1 LALVTVSGMTF
12 CALVGLSASAATRS
26 KTGSAGD
33 WIRFGYEASR
43 RNAGPASTRI
53 TRENVNSLV
62 HRRVVLDGT
71 VDSSPVYLRG
81 TTVRGRRRDIF
92 IVTTSYGKAIALD
105 ADSGAVLW
113 RFVPPQ
119 YKAWAGS
126 YRITTS
132 SPVADPGRQFV
143 YSAAPDGFVYKL
155 RIASGASV
163 RSGAWPVRVSHLPAY
178 EKISSPLNIAG
189 DRLLATT
196 ASFGDAGFY
205 QGHVAVIDRHSGKLV
220 HVWNALCSNTSG
232 LLHPESCPWVGAGIW
247 ARSGVVVQP
256 GTGNLI
262 VATGNGV
269 WDTRMNWSNSV
280 VMLSPD
286 ANQVIGSW
294 TPVEWQDLAS
304 QDLDVGSTAPALL
317 TDRLAVQGGK
327 DGKLRL
333 LDLGL
338 LKGKAAPP
346 ARVLGKE
353 LQIIP
358 GGGAFFATPAV
369 WRSKETIWLF
379 VTSTTRLAAFTLTK
393 KRLVER
399 WVVPFAHFALGT
411 SPVVA
416 GGLLYVNNAGAGELD
431 VFAPNTGKLVAR
443 LPAGPGHW
451 NSPIVSD
458 GRVALGEGDAN
469 AQMTTG
475 ALNIYSL
482 RRPLRLR

>member
-1 LALVTVSGMTF
+1 LTFVMVSGMTF
-12 CALVGLSASAATRS
+12 CTLAGLSASAATRV

-43 RNAGPASTRI
+43 RNVGPALPGI
-53 TRENVNSLV
+53 TRENVNSLA
-62 HRRVVLDGT
+62 HRRVVLGGT
-71 VDSSPVYLRG
+71 VDSSPIYLRG
-81 TTVRGRRRDIF
+81 ATVRGRRRDVF
-92 IVTTSYGKAIALD
+92 IVTTSYGKAIAVE

-113 RFVPPQ
+113 QFIPPR
-119 YKAWAGS
+119 YETWAGS
-126 YRITTS
+126 YRITTA
-132 SPVADPGRQFV
+132 SPVADPERRFV

-155 RIASGASV
+155 RITSGTSV
-163 RSGAWPVRVSHLPAY
+163 HSGAWPVRVSHLPVR

-205 QGHVAVIDRHSGKLV
+205 QGHLAVIDRHSGKLIRI
-220 HVWNALCSNTSG
+220 WNALCSDMRR
-232 LLHPESCPWVGAGIW
+232 LIHPEACPWVGAGIW
-247 ARSGVVVQP
+247 SRSGVIVQP
-256 GTGNLI
+256 GSGNLI

-269 WDTRMNWSNSV
+269 WDGRMNWSNSV
-280 VMLSPD
+280 VMLSGN
-286 ANQVIGSW
+286 ASHVIGSW

-304 QDLDVGSTAPALL
+304 LDLDVGSTAPALL

-338 LKGKAAPP
+338 LKGKAGAP

-353 LQIIP
+353 LQIIRP
-358 GGGAFFATPAV
+358 GGSHFATPAV
-369 WRSKETIWLF
+369 WRSKGTIWMF
-379 VTSTTRLAAFTLTK
+379 VTSTSKLAAFTLTR

-399 WVVPFAHFALGT
+399 WSSPLAHFALGT

-416 GGLLYVNNAGAGELD
+416 GGLLYVNNAAAGRLD
-431 VFAPNTGKLVAR
+431 VFAPTTGKLVAR
-443 LPAGPGHW
+443 LPAGLGHW

-458 GRVALGEGDAN
+458 GRIALGEGDAN

-482 RRPLRLR
+482 RTATRAR

>member
-1 LALVTVSGMTF
+1 MK
-12 CALVGLSASAATRS
+12 R
-26 KTGSAGD
+26 
-33 WIRFGYEASR
+33 
-43 RNAGPASTRI
+43 
-53 TRENVNSLV
+53 
-62 HRRVVLDGT
+62 
-71 VDSSPVYLRG
+71 
-81 TTVRGRRRDIF
+81 RRRDIF

-132 SPVADPGRQFV
+132 SPVADPERQFV

-155 RIASGASV
+155 RIATGASV
-163 RSGAWPVRVSHLPAY
+163 GSGAWPVRVSHLPAY

-189 DRLLATT
+189 NRLLATT

-220 HVWNALCSNTSG
+220 HVWNALCSDTRS

-247 ARSGVVVQP
+247 ARAGVIVQP
-256 GTGNLI
+256 RTGNLI

-269 WDTRMNWSNSV
+269 WDAHMNWSNSV
-280 VMLSPD
+280 VMLSPN
-286 ANQVIGSW
+286 ASHVIGSW
-294 TPVEWQDLAS
+294 TPVNWQDLAS
-304 QDLDVGSTAPALL
+304 QDFDIGSTAPALL
-317 TDRLAVQGGK
+317 TDRLAAQGGK

-338 LKGKAAPP
+338 LKGKAGAP
-346 ARVLGKE
+346 ASVLGKE
-353 LQIIP
+353 LQII
-358 GGGAFFATPAV
+358 GDGGAFFATPAV
-369 WRSKETIWLF
+369 WRSKKTIWLI
-379 VTSTTRLAAFTLTK
+379 VTSTSRLAAFTLTK
-393 KRLVER
+393 RRLVER
-399 WVVPFAHFALGT
+399 WAVSLAFASGT

-416 GGLLYVNNAGAGELD
+416 GGLLYVNNAAAGELD
-431 VFAPNTGKLVAR
+431 VFAPTTGKLVAR
-443 LPAGPGHW
+443 LPAGQGHW

-458 GRVALGEGDAN
+458 GRIALGEGDAN
-469 AQMTTG
+469 KQMTTG

>member
-1 LALVTVSGMTF
+1 MTVSGMTF
-12 CALVGLSASAATRS
+12 CTLAGLSASAVTPS

-33 WIRFGYEASR
+33 WIRFGYEMSR
-43 RNAGPASTRI
+43 RNAGPASTGI
-53 TRENVNSLV
+53 TRQNVSSLV
-62 HRRVVLDGT
+62 RRRVVLDGT
-71 VDSSPVYLRG
+71 VDSSPIYLRG
-81 TTVRGRRRDIF
+81 ATVKGRRHDIF

-119 YKAWAGS
+119 YEAWAGS

-132 SPVADPGRQFV
+132 SPVADPERQFV

-163 RSGAWPVRVSHLPAY
+163 RSGTWPVRISHLPAY

-189 DRLLATT
+189 NRLLATT

-220 HVWNALCSNTSG
+220 HVWNALCSDMSS

-247 ARSGVVVQP
+247 ARSGVIVQP
-256 GTGNLI
+256 RTGNLI

-269 WDTRMNWSNSV
+269 WDAHTNWSNSV
-280 VMLSPD
+280 VMLSPN
-286 ANQVIGSW
+286 ASHVIGSW

-338 LKGKAAPP
+338 LKGKAGAPV
-346 ARVLGKE
+346 RGLGKE
-353 LQIIP
+353 LQIIRD
-358 GGGAFFATPAV
+358 GGGFYATPAV
-369 WRSKETIWLF
+369 WRSGETIWLF
-379 VTSTTRLAAFTLTK
+379 VTSTSRLAAFTLTK

-399 WVVPFAHFALGT
+399 WAVSLAHFASGT

-416 GGLLYVNNAGAGELD
+416 GGLLYVNNAAAGELD
-431 VFAPNTGKLVAR
+431 VFAPTTGKLVAR
-443 LPAGPGHW
+443 LPAGQGHW

-458 GRVALGEGDAN
+458 GRIALGEGDAN

-482 RRPLRLR
+482 RRALRLH

>member
-1 LALVTVSGMTF
+1 MVSGMTF
-12 CALVGLSASAATRS
+12 CTLAGLSASAATRAKS
-26 KTGSAGD
+26 GSAGD

-43 RNAGPASTRI
+43 RNAGPASAGI
-53 TRENVNSLV
+53 TRENVTSLV

-81 TTVRGRRRDIF
+81 ATVKGRRRDVF
-92 IVTTSYGKAIALD
+92 IVTTSYGKVIAVE

-119 YKAWAGS
+119 YETWAGS

-132 SPVADPGRQFV
+132 SPVADPQRKFI

-155 RIASGASV
+155 RIASGASL

-205 QGHVAVIDRHSGKLV
+205 QGHVAVIDRRSGKLV
-220 HVWNALCSNTSG
+220 HVWNALCSGMSR
-232 LLHPESCPWVGAGIW
+232 LIHPESCPWVGAGIW
-247 ARSGVVVQP
+247 ARSGVIVQP
-256 GTGNLI
+256 RSGNLI

-269 WDTRMNWSNSV
+269 WDGRMNWSNSV
-280 VMLSPD
+280 VILSPN
-286 ANQVIGSW
+286 ASHVIGSW

-304 QDLDVGSTAPALL
+304 LDLDVGSTAPALL
-317 TDRLAVQGGK
+317 TTRLAVQGGK

-338 LKGKAAPP
+338 LQGKAGTP

-353 LQIIP
+353 LQIIRP
-358 GGGAFFATPAV
+358 GGAFFTTPAV
-369 WRSKETIWLF
+369 WRSKETTWMF
-379 VTSTTRLAAFTLTK
+379 VTSTSRLAAFTLTK

-399 WVVPFAHFALGT
+399 WSAPLAHFALGT

-416 GGLLYVNNAGAGELD
+416 GGLLYVNNAAAGALD
-431 VFAPNTGKLVAR
+431 VFAPTTGKPVAR
-443 LPAGPGHW
+443 LPVGRGHW

-458 GRVALGEGDAN
+458 GRIALGEGDAN

-482 RRPLRLR
+482 RRPLRVR